1 MSKKNEREKREKIEQ
16 EKSQR
21 MERFSSTLLEYLKY
35 FAQYYRQDVPS
46 EGALLVYQMGLQHL
60 NETELKAAFQ
70 ESIQKCQ
77 FFPSVKEMLD
87 CLQDWHDRQPAV
99 GTATPAER
107 PSISAED
114 KVVWDREMG
123 ALWDGLKAANPEP
136 MPGQRWSAEDGWL
149 PREESWRRELERA
162 ARATKPVAWH
172 APIVI
177 REPGDDSL

>member
-1 MSKKNEREKREKIEQ
+1 
-16 EKSQR
+16 

-60 NETELKAAFQ
+60 NEVELKAAFQ

-87 CLQDWHDRQPAV
+87 CLNDWKDRQSVP
-99 GTATPAER
+99 GTATHYEKVQE
-107 PSISAED
+107 SAED
-114 KVVWDREMG
+114 KAIWDCEMG
-123 ALWDGLKAANPEP
+123 ALFNELKSKSPEP
-136 MPGQRWSAEDGWL
+136 MPGQRWTAEDGWL
-149 PREESWRRELERA
+149 PREESWRRELERD

-172 APIVI
+172 APIVV
-177 REPGDDSL
+177 REPGED